1 MPYQYSLEEGET
13 VLANV
18 SFSPS
23 RKFAPLCLVVTTH
36 AVFLPRK
43 KLFAVKDP
51 TYFERVPFSQVLQVR
66 IRRIRPVATWLL
78 ALPMIAAGATL
89 TAIMFWPLLHG
100 LKGEISGYPP
110 ALVICGLVVPFVA
123 RKRYSLEIQ
132 LVRGTFRWTP
142 PILIDQASRI
152 STLNFFGTLA
162 DAFGNAGVHVVDERV
177 GDVSPP
183 QDSDIE
189 SSHYPLAGVPGP
201 AAKGVLRA
209 CSHCGKPIQVSRW
222 DDLNGFLLKCPYCG
236 GVHGKHWRV
245 HLLALASFFL
255 NAASFFFAMRWK
267 RALPLAI
274 VFAAGFLAADQ
285 LDKRSLVPESA
296 ILAIY
301 AALLLGPLL
310 INWVVALRHEIALG
324 TALAHTQKPISPP
337 PHR

>member
-1 MPYQYSLEEGET
+1 MERGNYKRNNTDGITRIQLQVITYSADAVSVQLGGRRNRFGKRFVLTLTKIRAPLPCGNHTCRFLAAEET
-13 VLANV
+13 VCGQGSHKLLRE
-18 SFSPS
+18 S
-23 RKFAPLCLVVTTH
+23 
-36 AVFLPRK
+36 AVQSS
-43 KLFAVKDP
+43 LF
-51 TYFERVPFSQVLQVR
+51 QVR

-183 QDSDIE
+183 Q
-189 SSHYPLAGVPGP
+189 
-201 AAKGVLRA
+201 AA
-209 CSHCGKPIQVSRW
+209 H
-222 DDLNGFLLKCPYCG
+222 
-236 GVHGKHWRV
+236 
-245 HLLALASFFL
+245 
-255 NAASFFFAMRWK
+255 
-267 RALPLAI
+267 
-274 VFAAGFLAADQ
+274 
-285 LDKRSLVPESA
+285 
-296 ILAIY
+296 
-301 AALLLGPLL
+301 
-310 INWVVALRHEIALG
+310 
-324 TALAHTQKPISPP
+324 
-337 PHR
+337 